1 MANFI
6 EDLQYFLE
14 KIDNYRNEALYLF
27 IRPHWP
33 RKITPNHITWLRVFI
48 GLLLF
53 VMLFFFKFENK
64 TLVVTLFCI
73 GILTDLIDGPVARG
87 TNRVTEFG
95 AMLDSTADRIIIL
108 PIAIYSLFSIHKWLL
123 MILLLVE
130 IINAL
135 TSIFYK
141 SKEIYL
147 ESNIFGKTK
156 MVLMSVV
163 FIAILLAWPA
173 PPPQFFIYMLWATI
187 PFSFLSIFAKMLEL
201 NEKGHIKNKII
212 TKQLKKYETQSKDL

>member
-1 MANFI
+1 MILN
-6 EDLQYFLE
+6 DLQYFLE

-48 GLLLF
+48 GIFLF

-123 MILLLVE
+123 MIVLLVE

-135 TSIFYK
+135 ASIFYK

-156 MVLMSVV
+156 MVLMSAV
-163 FIAILLAWPA
+163 FIAILFVWPV

-187 PFSFLSIFAKMLEL
+187 PFSFLSIFIKIVEL
-201 NEKGHIKNKII
+201 NDKGHIKNKII